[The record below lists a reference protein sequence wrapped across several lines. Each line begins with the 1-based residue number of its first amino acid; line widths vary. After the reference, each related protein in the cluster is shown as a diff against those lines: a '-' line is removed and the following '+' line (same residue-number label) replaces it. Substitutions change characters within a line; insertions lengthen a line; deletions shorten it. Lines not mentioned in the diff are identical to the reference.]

1 MALAAA
7 RRFVGVFD
15 RQTLL
20 FNPRFTTT
28 TEKERRT
35 MSQKKGDKARYN
47 LQRRKKIVQ
56 RATMRALR
64 ASATAAEVP
73 TAKGASVVKS

>member
-1 MALAAA
+1 
-7 RRFVGVFD
+7 
-15 RQTLL
+15 
-20 FNPRFTTT
+20 
-28 TEKERRT
+28 

-47 LQRRKKIVQ
+47 LQRRKKIAQ

-64 ASATAAEVP
+64 ASAAAAEVP